1 MLFIDTKELREK
13 GSIALL
19 NDGSLLKA
27 IDKEMMKVLDDIED
41 LSTDPEEKRKIKIE
55 FVIKPNYA
63 RNGIALEVFTTTA
76 LAKKKV
82 MSLTL
87 GLEKAID
94 DNGHLIAYNLR
105 EEVEEA
111 EGQQSMDGEEVV
123 RESITLPYNNN
134 VVDGNFKEKDKNE
147 EDNEEQEAEEVI
159 DTRRFDE
166 ETGELIEDNPE
177 QFELDDFPVPD
188 DPYAI

>member
-1 MLFIDTKELREK
+1 MLFIDAKELREK

-27 IDKEMMKVLDDIED
+27 IDSEMMKVLDDIED
-41 LSTDPEEKRKIKIE
+41 LSTDPEEKRKIKAE
-55 FVIKPNYA
+55 FVIKSNYA
-63 RNGIALEVFTTTA
+63 RSGIALEVFTTTA

-87 GLEKAID
+87 GIEKAID
-94 DNGHLIAYNLR
+94 DEGHLLAYNLR

-111 EGQQSMDGEEVV
+111 EGQQTIDGEEVV
-123 RESITLPYNNN
+123 RESITLPYSHN
-134 VVDGNFKEKDKNE
+134 VVDGNFIEKET

-166 ETGELIEDNPE
+166 ETRELIEDNPE
-177 QFELDDFPVPD
+177 PFELDDFPVPD